1 MTPFEIFRTP
11 MIIRRF
17 SGGYYLNG
25 VWQEGSNV
33 LLSTVLITGNLVSIT
48 YNGVLLTPIPF
59 TTSVSVTMALIK
71 AALLL
76 QPNVAQVDISSN
88 NLQITIVPIVPNVPM
103 VNSFTVTGGASQ
115 PTITIANSP
124 TIINATAS
132 IQPTSGSEILMLPE
146 ARREKETFKFYSS
159 TQIYG
164 INSVVPNQNP
174 DQIEI
179 LKAPFTGII
188 YEVFNIN
195 EWQNNSNFEIINH
208 YKFIAMRLAPLP

>member
-1 MTPFEIFRTP
+1 MTPFEVFRTP
-11 MIIRRF
+11 MVIRRF
-17 SGGYYLNG
+17 SGGFYLNG
-25 VWQEGSNV
+25 IWQEGSNIS
-33 LLSTVLITGNLVSIT
+33 LSVVLISGNSTHIT
-48 YNGVLLTPIPF
+48 YNGTVLAPIVF
-59 TTSVSVTMALIK
+59 LTSVAITMALIK

-88 NLQITIVPIVPNVPM
+88 NLQITIVPKVPLLSIVNA
-103 VNSFTVTGGASQ
+103 FTVTGGASQ
-115 PTITIANSP
+115 PTITISNSP
-124 TIINATAS
+124 TLISATAS

-164 INSVVPNQNP
+164 INNVLPNQNP

-195 EWQNNSNFEIINH
+195 EWQNNSNFNIVNH
-208 YKFIAMRLAPLP
+208 YKFIAMRLSPLP